1 MHSPHVSGLNVAR
14 ETSKAFVLIEARIV
28 LQYIKRFVQEDGGF
42 YFNTSKPEI
51 LLHLQCVFPYCTHK
65 QQEISDTV
73 SFLYICTVCIC
84 LW

>member
-1 MHSPHVSGLNVAR
+1 MLTHALTPCASGSNVAC

-51 LLHLQCVFPYCTHK
+51 LLYLQYN
-65 QQEISDTV
+65 ISILHPQAEGDQ
-73 SFLYICTVCIC
+73 
-84 LW
+84 